1 MFEGKTI
8 VLGVSGGIAAY
19 KAAQLASDLSKTAAE
34 VHVIMTKNA
43 AEFVTPLT
51 FETLT
56 NRKVSLDTFDR
67 NFEYNVEHVALAKKA
82 DLFLVAPAT
91 ANVIAK
97 MAAGI
102 ADDMLTTTFL
112 AASCPKIIAPAMN
125 TGMFDNPITQRNL
138 QTLREFGVEIVE
150 PDSGWLACGDIGR
163 GRMPNPPVLFEA
175 VRRALTPHDLEGL
188 RVLVT
193 AGPTQEAIDPV
204 RFISN
209 HSTGR
214 MGYELA
220 AAARRRGARVTLVT
234 GRTALEPPAGVEV
247 VPVVSAQEMFD
258 AVVSRAPEQE
268 LIIKCAAVADY
279 RPETA
284 AEDKIKKRDGELTL
298 HLSRSQDILAY
309 LGSHRGEH
317 QVLCGF
323 SMETRDLVENSRA
336 KLEKKGADM
345 IVANSL
351 KEEGAGF
358 GTATNRVTVLTAKGA
373 EPLPLMGKD
382 AVADALLD
390 RLLVL
395 YREKNRSEGH

>member
-19 KAAQLASDLSKTAAE
+19 KAAQLASDLGKTAAE

-56 NRKVSLDTFDR
+56 NRRVSLDTFDR

-125 TGMFDNPITQRNL
+125 TAMFDNPMTQRNL
-138 QTLREFGVEIVE
+138 QTLREFGIEIVE

-175 VRRALTPHDLEGL
+175 ARGALTPHDLQGL

-220 AAARRRGARVTLVT
+220 AAARRRGAQVTLVT

-258 AVVSRAPEQE
+258 AVAARASEQE
-268 LIIKCAAVADY
+268 LLIKCAAVADY

-284 AEDKIKKRDGELTL
+284 AADKIKKRDGELTL
-298 HLSRSQDILAY
+298 HLSRTQDILAY

-323 SMETRDLVENSRA
+323 SMETRDLIENSRA

-358 GTATNRVTVLTAKGA
+358 GSATNRVTILTAEGA

-395 YREKNRSEGH
+395 YREKNRTEGH

>member
-19 KAAQLASDLSKTAAE
+19 KAAQLASSLGKTAAQ
-34 VHVIMTKNA
+34 VHVIMTRHA

-56 NRKVSLDTFDR
+56 NHRVSMDTFDR
-67 NFEYNVEHVALAKKA
+67 NFQYNVEHVALAKKA
-82 DLFLVAPAT
+82 DVFLVAPAT

-97 MAAGI
+97 IAAGI
-102 ADDMLTTTFL
+102 ADDMLTTTIL
-112 AASCPKIIAPAMN
+112 AASCPKIAAPAMN
-125 TGMFDNPITQRNL
+125 TGMYDNPITQRNL
-138 QTLREFGVEIVE
+138 QTLRDFGVEIIE
-150 PDSGWLACGDIGR
+150 PASGWLACGDIGR
-163 GRMPNPPVLFEA
+163 GRMPEPAVLFEA
-175 VRRALTPHDLEGL
+175 VRRALTEKDLDGI
-188 RVLVT
+188 RILVT

-214 MGYELA
+214 MGYEIA
-220 AAARRRGARVTLVT
+220 AAARRRGAQVTLVT
-234 GRTALEPPAGVEV
+234 GKTALNPPDGVTV

-258 AVVSRAPEQE
+258 AVTSRAAEQDM
-268 LIIKCAAVADY
+268 IVKCAAVADY
-279 RPETA
+279 RPETSA
-284 AEDKIKKRDGELTL
+284 QHKLKKQDDDLTL
-298 HLSRSQDILAY
+298 HLSRTQDILAY
-309 LGSHRGEH
+309 LGSRKRRG

-351 KEEGAGF
+351 KEAGAGF
-358 GTATNRVTVLTAKGA
+358 GTVTNRVTILTRGGA

-390 RLLVL
+390 RLLAL
-395 YREKNRSEGH
+395 YEQKS